1 MRQTERI
8 EALRRLLPDIARTA
22 RTPYSG
28 TREAAVL
35 LLADGRYVPG
45 VRVESASFS
54 LVIPALLNAYTTAVA
69 AGADDIRAVVLNHPR
84 RHAEDAFI
92 EALPHP
98 AFETAGEEAYV
109 RADAGALPPLGE
121 RLEPFLDAPLPND
134 PSIGVQLARDVAR
147 RAYVPLSDFPV
158 GCVLEI
164 GDGRLL
170 PGVNVEH
177 TDWARILCAER
188 NALGTAVTYGCSG
201 PRQLYLSCVSDPG
214 GTPCG
219 ACRQLL
225 LELAPECVLWM
236 DRGDAPPEATDPAA
250 LLPGGFTGACLT
262 RPEEHS

>member
-1 MRQTERI
+1 MDESDRI
-8 EALRRLLPDIARTA
+8 EALRRLLPAVARHA

-28 TREAAVL
+28 TEEAAVL

-69 AGADDIRAVVLNHPR
+69 AGERNVTAVVLNHPR
-84 RHAEDAFI
+84 RHADDAFLD
-92 EALPHP
+92 ALPG
-98 AFETAGEEAYV
+98 ASFTAAGEDAYV
-109 RADAGALPPLGE
+109 RADVDTLPALGG
-121 RLEPFLDAPLPND
+121 RLAPFLDVSAPENPAAG
-134 PSIGVQLARDVAR
+134 IRLAREVSQQ
-147 RAYVPLSDFPV
+147 AYVPLSDFPV
-158 GCVLEI
+158 GCVLELD
-164 GDGRLL
+164 DGRVL

-188 NALGTAVTYGCSG
+188 NALGTTVTYGCREVS
-201 PRQLYLSCVSDPG
+201 RLYLSCVSDPG

-236 DRGDAPPEATDPAA
+236 DRGDAAPDATDPAS
-250 LLPGGFTGACLT
+250 LLPGGFTGACLP
-262 RPEEHS
+262 RHVEHS